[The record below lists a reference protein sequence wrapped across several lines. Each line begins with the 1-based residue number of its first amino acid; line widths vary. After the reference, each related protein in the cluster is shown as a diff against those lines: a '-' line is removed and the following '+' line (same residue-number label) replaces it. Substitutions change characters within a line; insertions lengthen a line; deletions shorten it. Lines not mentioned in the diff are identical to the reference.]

1 MALGEI
7 AYLSPWLFVP
17 LVMGLVA
24 AWRKRGDERRL
35 FLVCLALPPIVVF
48 TLTPLWGAR
57 GLPHWTMPGWFF
69 VFALAGRLGRG
80 PGDRRSDPAP
90 LGSRLRRPARGGR
103 RARVGSGRDRLAAAA
118 SAAAPGRGGPD
129 AGGVRLGRTCA
140 TPRRCVRRPPSSSRP
155 NGRTPARLRS
165 RWDPRFPSSSCRTI
179 RAAGLSSPAEAIFA
193 AATASSWRGRPTSRW
208 PKPRR
213 RRSRGRLARRSPSL

>member
-17 LVMGLVA
+17 LVIGLAA
-24 AWRKRGDERRL
+24 AWRKRRDERRL

-48 TLTPLWGAR
+48 SLTPLWGAR

-69 VFALAGRLGRG
+69 VFALAGAWVEDQGIA
-80 PGDRRSDPAP
+80 DVT
-90 LGSRLRRPARGGR
+90 LRRWALASAGL
-103 RARVGSGRDRLAAAA
+103 LAAVAA
-118 SAAAPGRGGPD
+118 LASVQAATGWPMRLLPLRPGVADPTLEAFDWGGLRDAP
-129 AGGVRLGRTCA
+129 
-140 TPRRCVRRPPSSSRP
+140 RCVRRPPSSSRP
-155 NGRTPARLRS
+155 NGRTRARLRS

-179 RAAGLSSPAEAIFA
+179 RAAGHSSPAEAIFA

-213 RRSRGRLARRSPSL
+213 RRWRGPSARRSPSL